1 MASYADPLEPAVA
14 FLSPSHRSGIASH
27 VRPLRADSRAGA
39 PSELRE
45 RNTSVNPTVRPIASD
60 EAEAF
65 LLAEG
70 SASGEHPGADAI
82 RRERSILEPERTIA
96 AFDGDR
102 IVGGAG
108 ALTFEMTVPGAR
120 LPTGGVA
127 WVNVLPT
134 HRRKGIMTH
143 LMRQL
148 LDDIHAKGEP
158 LAALFASESIIYGR
172 FGFGAATF
180 FERWSIER
188 PHTAFAHKPEELG
201 KVELVGV
208 DDALTEFPHAYEIAV
223 GERPGMMPRSDAFW
237 KYRLWDS
244 EDRRGGATAM
254 FHAGYRRDG
263 RLDGYALYRIHH
275 GRRALVVVE
284 LVANTDEAHA
294 ALWSYCFGVDL
305 MARAEASIQ
314 PVDDPLPWMLADPRR
329 LERSM
334 GDGLWLRLVDVEAAL
349 AGRRYA
355 VEGSLILDV
364 VDSFCP
370 WNHRR
375 YRLEGGPDGSSC
387 RPSGEPADL
396 TLSAADLA
404 AAYLGGVKLG
414 TLSRAGRVQA
424 ATDKTLKLAD
434 AMFATPK
441 QPWCIHDF

>member
-1 MASYADPLEPAVA
+1 M
-14 FLSPSHRSGIASH
+14 
-27 VRPLRADSRAGA
+27 
-39 PSELRE
+39 
-45 RNTSVNPTVRPIASD
+45 NPTIRPIASE
-60 EAEAF
+60 EADVF
-65 LLAEG
+65 LLADG
-70 SASGEHPGADAI
+70 RAFGVHHSADAI
-82 RRERSILEPERTIA
+82 RRERSVLEPERTLG

-102 IVGGAG
+102 IAGGAG

-120 LPTGGVA
+120 LPTGGVG
-127 WVNVLPT
+127 WVTVQPT
-134 HRRKGIMTH
+134 HRRRGIMTQ
-143 LMRQL
+143 LMRRL
-148 LDDIHAKGEP
+148 LEDIHAKGEP
-158 LAALFASESIIYGR
+158 LAALWASESVIYGR

-188 PHTAFAHKPEELG
+188 PHTTFAHMPNLLG
-201 KVELVGV
+201 QVEFLEP
-208 DDALTEFPHAYEIAV
+208 DDALREFPSVYEIAV
-223 GERPGMMPRSDAFW
+223 GERPGMMPRDETWW

-244 EDRRGGATAM
+244 EDTRRGATAA
-254 FHAGYRRDG
+254 FHVGYRLDG

-275 GRRALVVVE
+275 GRRALVVPE

-305 MARAEASIQ
+305 MARTEASIR

-329 LERSM
+329 LERTM
-334 GDGLWLRLVDVEAAL
+334 GDGLWLRLVDVQAAL

-375 YRLEGGPDGSSC
+375 YRLEGGPDGAQC
-387 RPSGEPADL
+387 RPSREPADL

-404 AAYLGGVKLG
+404 AAYLGGAKLG
-414 TLSRAGRVQA
+414 TLSRAGRVRA
-424 ATDKTLKLAD
+424 ATDKALKLTD
-434 AMFATPK
+434 AMLATSK

>member
-1 MASYADPLEPAVA
+1 M
-14 FLSPSHRSGIASH
+14 
-27 VRPLRADSRAGA
+27 
-39 PSELRE
+39 
-45 RNTSVNPTVRPIASD
+45 
-60 EAEAF
+60 
-65 LLAEG
+65 AEG
-70 SASGEHPGADAI
+70 RASGEHYGADAI
-82 RRERSILEPERTIA
+82 RRESSILEPERTLA

-127 WVNVLPT
+127 WVNVQPT
-134 HRRKGIMTH
+134 HRREGIMTQ

-188 PHTAFAHKPEELG
+188 PHTAFAHKPEQLG
-201 KVELVGV
+201 QVELLEV
-208 DDALTEFPHAYEIAV
+208 DDALTGFPRAYEIAV
-223 GERPGMMPRSDAFW
+223 GERPGMMPRDDAFW

-244 EDRRGGATAM
+244 EDRRRGATAT
-254 FHAGYRRDG
+254 FHAGYYRDG
-263 RLDGYALYRIHH
+263 SLDGYALYRIHH
-275 GRRALVVVE
+275 GRRALQVFE

-305 MARAEASIQ
+305 MARIEAFNQ

-334 GDGLWLRLVDVEAAL
+334 GDGLWLRLLDVEAAL

-355 VEGSLILDV
+355 VEGSLILEV

-375 YRLEGGPDGSSC
+375 YRLEGGPDGAHC
-387 RPSGEPADL
+387 RPSAEPADL
-396 TLSAADLA
+396 TLSAADLGA
-404 AAYLGGVKLG
+404 SYLGGVKLG
-414 TLSRAGRVQA
+414 TLSRAGRVRA
-424 ATDKTLKLAD
+424 ATDKALKLAD
-434 AMFATPK
+434 TMFATSM